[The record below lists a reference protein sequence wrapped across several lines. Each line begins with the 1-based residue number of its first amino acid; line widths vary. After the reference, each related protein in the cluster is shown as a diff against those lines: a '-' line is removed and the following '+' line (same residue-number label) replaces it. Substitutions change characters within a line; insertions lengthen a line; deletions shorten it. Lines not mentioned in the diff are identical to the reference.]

1 LKRGTEL
8 PFKVVKEY
16 FTVTDY
22 QTKTI
27 LNIYRGER
35 PFVRYCEKVGV
46 LVVQNLPK
54 RKAGEVNIKVS
65 FAVDENETLQI
76 EAQHLSRDENG
87 KIIESELYEM
97 HIDRAAESK
106 VMETEG
112 ELILE
117 SQKFKNDDANTL
129 ESVDRINNL
138 IDSIRLTSTKL
149 PNQKEIEDLINQV
162 IDNINK
168 NEDKLNDEGY
178 KNIIEKLLAIELLTS
193 HESEVHLFALK
204 EPTRNYETKISK
216 KVSKDG
222 EAIESSSLSD
232 PNAVNSETKIATAN
246 TNSPVAPV
254 LVESLVSSLALI
266 THQTGKAD
274 VMTLKETQEGLPTC
288 HDLTVPT
295 NPAFDEPDITDPSN
309 MKASIKNQVAP
320 KIITA
325 QARDETAATFFR
337 F

>member
-149 PNQKEIEDLINQV
+149 PNQKEIEDLINQ
-162 IDNINK
+162 
-168 NEDKLNDEGY
+168 
-178 KNIIEKLLAIELLTS
+178 
-193 HESEVHLFALK
+193 H
-204 EPTRNYETKISK
+204 
-216 KVSKDG
+216 
-222 EAIESSSLSD
+222 
-232 PNAVNSETKIATAN
+232 
-246 TNSPVAPV
+246 
-254 LVESLVSSLALI
+254 
-266 THQTGKAD
+266 
-274 VMTLKETQEGLPTC
+274 C
-288 HDLTVPT
+288 
-295 NPAFDEPDITDPSN
+295 
-309 MKASIKNQVAP
+309 
-320 KIITA
+320 
-325 QARDETAATFFR
+325 
-337 F
+337 